1 MLFRVRLQEKVK
13 WFRKAFGGGI
23 RQCGS
28 LSVSANYC
36 VDNHF
41 PKLKATHE
49 LTSYLAKALAELGAQ
64 LLLPVGAF
72 EPIRSCSFALH
83 RPLCFCADL

>member
-1 MLFRVRLQEKVK
+1 MQEKVK

-64 LLLPVGAF
+64 LLLPVGTSRGR
-72 EPIRSCSFALH
+72 PRSYAH
-83 RPLCFCADL
+83 RRLSSFCADS